1 MRYWFIFIFVCF
13 NNIVYAQNF
22 EYIHNDTTTL
32 VEYKKGKQWAYKTAH
47 DMTVGMSVQFVK
59 GEYGKY
65 YQVLIYV
72 QNNNEWTFV
81 FNPDRISAVIETKR
95 DKKIPLLVYSY
106 DRYMN
111 KVKHHQAWEMAAG
124 SFAVGINTGLAGHKT
139 AYVNGWSPSTG
150 FYSGTVSYYDSGA
163 ATSAA
168 IQGGRY
174 LDYLEEK
181 NEYKRN
187 THSLNYLQ
195 KTSVR
200 SGEYLYGHI
209 NIKRKKGNFLYIS
222 IPFGGSNYN
231 FNWRIKNK

>member
-1 MRYWFIFIFVCF
+1 
-13 NNIVYAQNF
+13 
-22 EYIHNDTTTL
+22 
-32 VEYKKGKQWAYKTAH
+32 
-47 DMTVGMSVQFVK
+47 
-59 GEYGKY
+59 
-65 YQVLIYV
+65 
-72 QNNNEWTFV
+72 
-81 FNPDRISAVIETKR
+81 
-95 DKKIPLLVYSY
+95 
-106 DRYMN
+106 MN
-111 KVKHHQAWEMAAG
+111 KVKRHQTWEMAAE

-150 FYSGTVSYYDSGA
+150 FYSGTVSCYDSGA

-181 NEYKRN
+181 NEYERI

-222 IPFGGSNYN
+222 IPFGGSYYN